1 MAKKTPFYDFHVKNN
16 GKIVEF
22 AGFLMPIQFEGI
34 ISEHQA
40 VRTSVGIFDVS
51 HMGEI
56 EIRGKDRIEFT
67 NYITTNDVSK
77 LALNQIQYSTMLYPD
92 AGIVDD
98 LLVYKLKDRIFIVV
112 NATNTDKDYE
122 WIMKNKKLD
131 VEILNRSDEIG
142 QLAIQGP
149 KSESIMQKLFDSDLS
164 ELKYYWATETKLNP
178 SSLQKEGMKDIPV
191 ILSRTGYTGEDGFEI
206 YLEKKYAEQTWNMI
220 FDAGKEFNI
229 KPIGLGARDT
239 LRFEMRYCLYG
250 NDIDKTTNP
259 LEAGLGWIVKLDK
272 EDFIGK
278 ESLIRIKENGIKRK
292 LVGFEVVSKG
302 IPRPHLDIYNSNKK
316 VGHVTSGTFS
326 PSLKKGIG
334 MGYVGL
340 SNVKAG
346 TKLKVMGKNPIDVEI
361 IKGPFYKHGTH
372 K

>member
-1 MAKKTPFYDFHVKNN
+1 MLKKTPFYDFHVKNN

-22 AGFLMPIQFEGI
+22 AGFLMPVQFEGI
-34 ISEHQA
+34 IPEHQA

-56 EIRGKDRIEFT
+56 EIQGKDRIEFT
-67 NYITTNDVSK
+67 NYITTNDAKK
-77 LALNQIQYSTMLYPD
+77 LVLNQIQYSTMLYPD

-98 LLVYKLKDRIFIVV
+98 LLVYNLKDRIFIVV
-112 NATNTDKDYE
+112 NASNTDKDYE

-149 KSESIMQKLFDSDLS
+149 KSESIMQKLFDFDLS
-164 ELKYYWATETKLNP
+164 ELKYYWATETRLNSA
-178 SSLQKEGMKDIPV
+178 SSKKGKVIEIPV

-206 YLEKKYAEQTWNMI
+206 YLEKKYAEQAWDMI
-220 FDAGKEFNI
+220 FDAGKEFDI

-272 EDFIGK
+272 DNFIGK
-278 ESLIRIKENGIKRK
+278 ESLIKIKENGLKRK
-292 LVGFEVVSKG
+292 LVGFEVVSNG

-316 VGHVTSGTFS
+316 VGYVSSGTFS

-334 MGYVGL
+334 MGYVDL
-340 SNVKAG
+340 SFVKVG
-346 TKLKVMGKNPIDVEI
+346 TKLRVMGKNPIEVEI